1 MKILVAEEDPLMS
14 KMLEY
19 RLKMDRHEVM
29 VSRDGSEALKKI
41 EKVRPDLVI
50 TDIMVP
56 FTSGLEL
63 IRAVKARYITIP
75 IIVLSGMDQASIII
89 EAFRL
94 GADDYMSKPF
104 NLDELSLR
112 VKRFM
117 SRTPAGPAC

>member
-19 RLKMDRHEVM
+19 RLKIDRHEVI
-29 VSRDGSEALKKI
+29 VTADGREALKKI
-41 EKVRPDLVI
+41 EKFYPDLII

-63 IRAVKARYITIP
+63 VRSVKARYITIP
-75 IIVLSGMDQASIII
+75 IIVLSAMNQADIII

-112 VKRFM
+112 VKRFVN
-117 SRTPAGPAC
+117 RAPARLAC

>member
-19 RLKMDRHEVM
+19 RLKIDRHEVI
-29 VSRDGSEALKKI
+29 VTHDASEALKKI
-41 EKVRPDLVI
+41 EKFDPDLVI
-50 TDIMVP
+50 TDIMAP

-63 IRAVKARYITIP
+63 IRSVKARYITIP
-75 IIVLSGMDQASIII
+75 IIVLSGMDQPNIII
-89 EAFRL
+89 EAFKL

-112 VKRFM
+112 VKRFVTQ
-117 SRTPAGPAC
+117 TPARLKC